1 MEHWNFR
8 LNLEGSKMKKI
19 KTAIIAVLMLVL
31 IPLQVN
37 ASTYWTGNGA
47 YYPDKSEEWWGLTDD
62 VIYKETDVGRVYS
75 IDDIENY
82 SAYFSLYGE
91 DIGNYISKAFRWI
104 NQSRL
109 GYVKLIKVTP
119 GQEVSFLF
127 SEERYVYCAEF
138 TSDYKLIKPG
148 DWMSTGDV
156 LRLQQETE
164 WIIMVF
170 RMPNGDFDYGGG
182 YTNKITVAD
191 MASLTHKY
199 LILEPFNYTFK
210 LNGGKYENNE
220 RDFMIERLGVEK
232 MTLPVPVRDGYE
244 FMGWISSGGNSYTG
258 TLPSVYNEDLF
269 KDTTFNASWR
279 AVMPEGITLNE
290 TEIVLEE
297 NSDETFIL
305 TAEIIPYNAL
315 DKTIRW
321 SSSNEAIAR
330 VDEKGVVYPGKT
342 GIATITAT
350 ASNGITST
358 CKVYVMGFEIELPS
372 YCEVNQIYE
381 IKVEVFNNG
390 KQDTKGRKRV
400 VLVSDSE
407 VELIRTG
414 DSSTKCEVLSETAL
428 EYGGNYKGITNTI
441 IDTDKTTSVYLR
453 LSPKNVIKKSGDY
466 EGNISFTV
474 SVNNQ

>member
-1 MEHWNFR
+1 
-8 LNLEGSKMKKI
+8 MKKI
-19 KTAIIAVLMLVL
+19 KTAIIAVLLLAL

-37 ASTYWTGNGA
+37 GSTYWTGNGE

-62 VIYKETDVGRVYS
+62 VIYKETDVDRVYS

-91 DIGNYISKAFRWI
+91 DIGNYISTAFRWI

-156 LRLQQETE
+156 LQLQENTE

-170 RMPNGDFDYGGG
+170 RMPNGDLDYGGG
-182 YTNKITVAD
+182 YTQKITVED
-191 MASLTHKY
+191 MAKLTHKY
-199 LILEPFNYTFK
+199 LILEPFNYNFK
-210 LNGGKYENNE
+210 LNGGKYENNG
-220 RDFMIERLGVEK
+220 RDFIIKRLGVET

-244 FMGWISSGGNSYTG
+244 FMGWISSAGNAYSG
-258 TLPSVYNEDLF
+258 IFQPVYNEDLF
-269 KDTTFNASWR
+269 RDNTFNAFWR
-279 AVMPEGITLNE
+279 EVTPEGINLNE

-297 NSDETFIL
+297 NGDETFKLI
-305 TAEIIPYNAL
+305 AEVIPYNAL
-315 DKTIRW
+315 NKTITW
-321 SSSNEAIAR
+321 SSSNDSIAR
-330 VDEKGVVYPGKT
+330 VDQNGVVYPGKT
-342 GIATITAT
+342 GITTITAT
-350 ASNGITST
+350 AANGITST

-372 YCEVNQIYE
+372 YCEVNKIYE

-390 KQDTKGRKRV
+390 KQNTKGRKRV
-400 VLVSDSE
+400 VLISDSE
-407 VELIRTG
+407 VELIRSG
-414 DSSTKCEVLSETAL
+414 DSSTKCEVLSETSL
-428 EYGGNYKGITNTI
+428 EYGGSYEGVTNTI
-441 IDTDKTTSVYLR
+441 IDTDTTTSVYLR
-453 LSPKNVIKKSGDY
+453 LSPKSVIKKSGDY

-474 SVNNQ
+474 SVE